1 MAIQQK
7 EKEAANAAASKIE
20 ADLIAE
26 EKKSKTKNQKKKSKR
41 SKK

>member
-7 EKEAANAAASKIE
+7 EKEVANAAASRIE

-26 EKKSKTKNQKKKSKR
+26 EKKSKTKSQRKKSKK